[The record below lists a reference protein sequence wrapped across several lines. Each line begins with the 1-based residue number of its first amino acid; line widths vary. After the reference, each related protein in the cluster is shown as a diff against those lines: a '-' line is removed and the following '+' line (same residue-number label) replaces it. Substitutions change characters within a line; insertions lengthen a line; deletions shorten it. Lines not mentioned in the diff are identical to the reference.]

1 MRVEIQN
8 LHGITVAEAM
18 QKANQSIDWCIRNG
32 VDVLVLNHGKGHHS
46 DRGFSVIKKE
56 IRKMLKNNSALRESG
71 YKVIYGESD
80 LPIALTF
87 NEGNTLIVAR
97 GREHEYLGGTT
108 QQEKHRDVF
117 SDESRKKRKS
127 EKQKRAEKRPRGK

>member
-1 MRVEIQN
+1 VEILD
-8 LHGITVAEAM
+8 LHGITLDEAL
-18 QKANQSIDWCIRNG
+18 KKTNQSIGWCLKNG

-56 IRKMLKNNSALRESG
+56 IRKMLKNDSSLRESG
-71 YKVIYGESD
+71 YKAIYGESD

-97 GREHEYLGGTT
+97 GQEHEYLGGKV
-108 QQEKHRDVF
+108 QQEKHRDIF
-117 SDESRKKRKS
+117 SDESMKKRKF

>member
-1 MRVEIQN
+1 VEIQD
-8 LHGITVAEAM
+8 LHGITVAEAI
-18 QKANQSIDWCIRNG
+18 QKANQSISWCTKNG
-32 VDVLVLNHGKGHHS
+32 EDVLVLNHGKGHHS

-56 IRKMLKNNSALRESG
+56 IRKMLKDDPTLRESG

-97 GREHEYLGGTT
+97 GREHEHLGGIT
-108 QQEKHRDVF
+108 QQGKHNEIF
-117 SDESRKKRKS
+117 SDESRKKRKF